1 MINAK
6 AVTISSLCPGPITTK
21 QNEQPQQEAEST

>member
-6 AVTISSLCPGPITTK
+6 AVIISSLCPGPITTE
-21 QNEQPQQEAEST
+21 QNEQPQQEADTT